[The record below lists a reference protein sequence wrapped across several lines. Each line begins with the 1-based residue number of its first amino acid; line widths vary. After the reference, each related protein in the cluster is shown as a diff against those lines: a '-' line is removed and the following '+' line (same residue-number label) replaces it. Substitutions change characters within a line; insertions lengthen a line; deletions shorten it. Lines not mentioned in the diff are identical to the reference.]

1 MEEEGKTKGERT
13 EMQRKLSILLNY
25 MYMYIHSSKLQY
37 TIVYIVTM
45 SSQKKLL
52 KMVM

>member
-13 EMQRKLSILLNY
+13 EMQRKLSILNY

-37 TIVYIVTM
+37 TIIYIITM